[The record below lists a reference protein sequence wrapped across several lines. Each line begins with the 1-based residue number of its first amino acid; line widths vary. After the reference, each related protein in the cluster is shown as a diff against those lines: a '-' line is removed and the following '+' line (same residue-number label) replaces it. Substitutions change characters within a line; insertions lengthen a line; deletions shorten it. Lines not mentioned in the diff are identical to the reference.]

1 MNDNELTRLTNEV
14 TGKIEALREGV
25 TLDLP
30 EYRLM
35 ITRSPQHYILFTS
48 GELHYTSSLAG
59 TRKLVRKEIRET
71 LRRQELF
78 ERKVRNDETGPAE
91 S

>member
-1 MNDNELTRLTNEV
+1 MESNGGNDKNVTILTN
-14 TGKIEALREGV
+14 KILAGMEAMREGA

-35 ITRSPQHYILFTS
+35 ITRSRQHYILFTS

-59 TRKLVRKEIRET
+59 ARKFVRKQIKKT
-71 LRRQELF
+71 
-78 ERKVRNDETGPAE
+78 N
-91 S
+91 